1 MVVINDK
8 HKLKGDLKKILNGKV
23 VILGIGNPL
32 KGDDAVGAELVD
44 RIENLNN
51 LDCIKCEIHPE
62 NYTREIISKNPD
74 TLIIVDAVNINGN
87 PGDVVLLES
96 EQLNDECLD
105 AHRIPL
111 SVLIKYLK
119 NYIKD
124 NIYIL
129 GIQPK
134 IISYGSN
141 LSKEILESIDVLEKI
156 FLDISK
162 LKN

>member
-1 MVVINDK
+1 MIEQEL
-8 HKLKGDLKKILNGKV
+8 KLDLKKILKGKI
-23 VILGIGNPL
+23 VILGIGNL
-32 KGDDAVGAELVD
+32 FKGDDAVGTELVE

-51 LDCIKCEIHPE
+51 FDCINCGISPE
-62 NYTREIISKNPD
+62 NYTQEIISKKPD

-87 PGDVVLLES
+87 PGDVVLLRP
-96 EQLNDECLD
+96 EQLKDECFD
-105 AHRIPL
+105 SHRIPIN
-111 SVLIKYLK
+111 VLIKYLK

-134 IISYGSN
+134 IINYGSH
-141 LSKEILESIDVLEKI
+141 LSREVSESIDILQEI
-156 FLDISK
+156 FTNVSK